1 MAANWNSPRA
11 EVDVV
16 SCPVPF
22 TRITVAPSTGVF
34 PASRTTPTIVVVAK
48 RGRAFSSTKST
59 ANRRGIHVRTR
70 EVINADYRPH
80 RFSKVGTYWPSFLVQ
95 KTIFDSTDR
104 RRAAARR
111 SARAGVPASFGRHAF
126 VFAFAGGHEG
136 KVTSG
141 RYLTD
146 NRQDVAAM
154 GCFLLFE
161 AKLLASRQQ
170 PDRFANPLLPCFRSF
185 SHINPNYEL
194 TAVSWRQLP
203 KELPRLVVCLQCFGY
218 EDR

>member
-1 MAANWNSPRA
+1 MAANRNSPRT

-16 SCPVPF
+16 SCPVPL

-34 PASRTTPTIVVVAK
+34 PASRTTPTIVVVAN
-48 RGRAFSSTKST
+48 RGRASSSTKST

-80 RFSKVGTYWPSFLVQ
+80 RFSKVGTYWPS
-95 KTIFDSTDR
+95 T
-104 RRAAARR
+104 
-111 SARAGVPASFGRHAF
+111 ARAGAPGGFGRHAF

-136 KVTSG
+136 KVTG
-141 RYLTD
+141 GEYFTD

-154 GCFLLFE
+154 GCFFSLE
-161 AKLLASRQQ
+161 AKFSASRQQ
-170 PDRFANPLLPCFRSF
+170 PDRFANPLVPCFRSF
-185 SHINPNYEL
+185 GHINPNYEL
-194 TAVSWRQLP
+194 TAVSCRQLP
-203 KELPRLVVCLQCFGY
+203 KELPRLVVCLQRLGY